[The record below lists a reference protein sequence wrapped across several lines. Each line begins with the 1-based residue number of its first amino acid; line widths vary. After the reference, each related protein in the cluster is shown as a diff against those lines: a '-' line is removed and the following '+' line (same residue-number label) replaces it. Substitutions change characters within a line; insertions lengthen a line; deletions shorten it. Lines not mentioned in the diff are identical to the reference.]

1 MKAHQFRNP
10 SLLKS
15 TYADW
20 ILSSIPPDKDYWFL
34 TLSLKQGI
42 PRGDGASWEPLTA
55 EAADQNVSWF
65 LKEVNREVFGHAHK
79 KYGKRLIVVDARE
92 GGNGSLHR
100 SHRHILLEKPTR
112 FSDDDWKLL
121 IELAWRKSRW
131 GYKQNEFVRA
141 ENQNAVVHYCTKTGG
156 DALCLA
162 NVSL

>member
-1 MKAHQFRNP
+1 MKAHQFRNH
-10 SLLKS
+10 SFLKS

-20 ILSSIPPDKDYWFL
+20 ILSTIPPDRDYWFL

-42 PRGDGASWEPLTA
+42 PRGDGASWEPLTE

-79 KYGKRLIVVDARE
+79 KYGKRLIAVDAKE
-92 GGNGSLHR
+92 GADGTVQRN
-100 SHRHILLEKPTR
+100 HRHMLLEKPER
-112 FSDDDWKLL
+112 YSDADWKLL
-121 IELAWRKSRW
+121 IELSWRKSRW
-131 GYKQNEFVRA
+131 GYNHNVIVRA
-141 ENQNAVVHYCTKTGG
+141 ENRTAVVRYCTKTGG